1 MKIEDEKMKIELFQT
16 HTPPTWATTNN
27 NEQCHTQSTAQ

>member
-16 HTPPTWATTNN
+16 HTPPTTWATNN